1 MVSPPATT
9 SARAGRQVPS
19 VAPVVDSSCTSQLN
33 HDPSAARRWG
43 RVRTFMRLAA
53 TRSATATATMTTP
66 QAMLASETS
75 STGSKHRTAPRR
87 ARVPALVGL
96 LVVAAC
102 SSGGAATPTTTAAPP
117 TTVRAT
123 TTAPSTAAP
132 TTLATTI
139 LRPPPVTLPVPT
151 VVTVAVPRPAVPP
164 APPPEQQGGG
174 TPAGGNASEGYGPFG
189 PFTVQPLDD
198 AARAAVTAAVEA
210 YLVAGSVLPL
220 RSGAPADLRAVLT
233 PSALARLNP
242 AQLAVLTD
250 GAESGLT
257 ALEAVALARAE
268 VGVDGIVGPDGG
280 SVAAATID
288 TLVTATTAGGS
299 PVRISRRGNLLLVP
313 GPSGWQIDEF
323 DLVVDRELP

>member
-1 MVSPPATT
+1 M
-9 SARAGRQVPS
+9 R
-19 VAPVVDSSCTSQLN
+19 VAAS
-33 HDPSAARRWG
+33 
-43 RVRTFMRLAA
+43 
-53 TRSATATATMTTP
+53 RSATATATMTTP
-66 QAMLASETS
+66 QAMSASEAS

-87 ARVPALVGL
+87 AVVPALVGL
-96 LVVAAC
+96 LLAAAC
-102 SSGGAATPTTTAAPP
+102 SSGGAATPPTPAAPPTAAPTSAAPTTAAP
-117 TTVRAT
+117 T
-123 TTAPSTAAP
+123 TAAP

-139 LRPPPVTLPVPT
+139 QRPPPVTLPVPT
-151 VVTVAVPRPAVPP
+151 VVTVTVPRPAVQPP
-164 APPPEQQGGG
+164 PPPEQQGGG
-174 TPAGGNASEGYGPFG
+174 SPAGGNASEGYGPFG

-198 AARAAVTAAVEA
+198 AARAAVSAAVEA

-220 RSGAPADLRAVLT
+220 RSGEPANLDTVLT

-250 GAESGLT
+250 GAASGL
-257 ALEAVALARAE
+257 AGLAAVTLARAE

-299 PVRISRRGNLLLVP
+299 PVRITRRGSLLLVP